1 MNPATFTLAI
11 LQFNFRVG
19 EPTFNKAALLK
30 GYREAIAK
38 GATLVVAPEL
48 AISGYPPKDNLLHE
62 AFVAMCVRL
71 THELAAEVGD
81 VPLAFG
87 TPMFAATRGDYG
99 QLATNSYVVAQNG
112 QLVFQTDKRYP
123 AQGGVFDEWRVHV
136 PGNPKVWEHQGLRF
150 GFPICEDIW
159 HTSVVADLADAGVEL
174 FIVPN
179 GSPTFVGKPTVRHGH
194 VRKHV
199 TATGKPM
206 VYFNHVGGQDEH
218 VFDGGAFYFNP
229 TDAHATT
236 CTPYWQEGVY
246 LMHLNRTP
254 QGVQF
259 GAAATYPIPRDE
271 DFTLDALVLGTR
283 DYILKSSSLRK
294 VVIGVSGGVDSAVVL
309 GLAKLVVEAAGLNPA
324 EHIIAVSMPSKHNTD
339 TTKGFAEQV
348 CKNLGIPLHWWPIGE
363 AVEALTQGFEKT
375 FGDEL
380 KTPKNAAYENT
391 QSRERGQVLM
401 MLANRYNALLLS
413 TGNKS
418 EMAMGYAT
426 LYGDMNGG
434 FNPLKTL
441 YKTQVYTLGH
451 TINQRLGFEAIPTA
465 LIHQKPSA
473 ELDDNQLDENS
484 LPPYPVL
491 DAILMRFMDERL
503 DVAQIM
509 ERGHTYLKDPSFRFI
524 PEGQVDENV
533 GQIWSKKP
541 AMQHW
546 HAFEDSFP
554 GPSGSF
560 TQYWV
565 GESCVLA
572 VAQQLLRM
580 RFKRYQA
587 CPGVTITRSSF
598 DDGEK
603 YPIANGRGEWLT
615 EPLAKAE

>member
-1 MNPATFTLAI
+1 MNPTTFTLAI
-11 LQFNFRVG
+11 LQLNLRVG
-19 EPTFNKAALLK
+19 ELTFNKDALLR
-30 GYREAIAK
+30 GYAAAVAD
-38 GATLVVAPEL
+38 GATFVVAPEL
-48 AISGYPPKDNLLHE
+48 ALSGYPPKDNLLHK

-71 THELAAEVGD
+71 TEEVAAEVGD

-87 TPMFAATRGDYG
+87 TPLWAPTKGDYG
-99 QLATNSYVVAQNG
+99 QLATNSYVVAHRG
-112 QLVFQTDKRYP
+112 QIVFRTDKRYL

-136 PGNPKVWEHQGLRF
+136 PGAPKVWEYQGVRF
-150 GFPICEDIW
+150 GLPICEDIW
-159 HTSVVADLADAGVEL
+159 HESVVADLMKLGAEVL
-174 FIVPN
+174 LVPN
-179 GSPTFVGKPTVRHGH
+179 GSPTFVGKPFVRQRYVRQH
-194 VRKHV
+194 V
-199 TATGKPM
+199 AQTGVPM
-206 VYFNHVGGQDEH
+206 LYFNHVGGQDEH

-229 TDAHATT
+229 GDTDATT
-236 CTPYWQEGVY
+236 CTPYWQENIGLVQ
-246 LMHLNRTP
+246 LTRTP
-254 QGVQF
+254 QGVRL
-259 GAAATYPIPRDE
+259 AATVQHLIPRDE
-271 DFTLDALVLGTR
+271 EFILDAVVLGTR

-294 VVIGVSGGVDSAVVL
+294 VVIGISGGVDSAVVL
-309 GLAKLVVEAAGLNPA
+309 GLAVLVMRSAGLNPA
-324 EHIIAVSMPSKHNTD
+324 EHIVAVSMPSKHNSA

-363 AVEALTQGFEKT
+363 AVTALNQGFEQT
-375 FGDEL
+375 FGAVL
-380 KTPKNAAYENT
+380 KTPGNAAYENT

-401 MLANRYNALLLS
+401 MLANRFNALLLS

-451 TINQRLGFEAIPTA
+451 TLNQRLGFEAIPVE

-491 DAILMRFMDERL
+491 DAILTRFMDERL
-503 DVAQIM
+503 DVAEIV
-509 ERGHTYLKDPSFRFI
+509 ERGHTYLKDPSFRFV
-524 PEGQVDENV
+524 PEGQVDESV
-533 GQIWSKKP
+533 GQIWRKKP

-572 VAQQLLRM
+572 VVQQLLRM

-587 CPGVTITRSSF
+587 CPGVTITPSSF

-603 YPIANGRGEWLT
+603 YPLANGLTWLT
-615 EPLAKAE
+615 EPLVLAG